1 MRTRWARRTAAAA
14 VAACG
19 LLLAGCGGT
28 DEQATVD
35 WANGLCSSYATFR
48 EAALVGPA
56 PATDPEGQ
64 ARSLATY
71 LGDTATA
78 LDTSLTNL
86 NGLGAAPVEGGDQAV
101 TKFRD
106 QLTRYRDAFRQAHT
120 QVEGLDLGSRTLP
133 QDIEGAVAPVLA
145 LQDTDQDPLAGLD
158 SAVTDAAAKAPAC
171 QDLSRLNGS
180 GG

>member
-1 MRTRWARRTAAAA
+1 MTTRWARRTATAA
-14 VAACG
+14 VVACG
-19 LLLAGCGGT
+19 LLVAGCGGA
-28 DEQATVD
+28 DEQATID
-35 WANGLCSSYATFR
+35 WTNGLCGSYATFR

-71 LGDTATA
+71 LGDTASA
-78 LDTSLTNL
+78 LDTSLADL
-86 NGLGAAPVEGGDQAV
+86 DGLGASPVEGGDQAV

-120 QVEGLDLGSRTLP
+120 QVQGLDLDSRTLP
-133 QDIEGAVAPVLA
+133 RDMEGAVAPVLA

-158 SAVTDAAAKAPAC
+158 SAVTNAAAKAPAC
-171 QDLSRLNGS
+171 QDLSRLS